1 VVAIDAGDRHSVAL
15 KDDQTVWTW
24 GTDMWGSLG
33 LGSDSA
39 GSYNL
44 PQQVVDLDGVTS
56 IAAGKFHTLALK
68 EDGGV
73 SAWGDNQDG
82 ALGDN
87 SFEESYAPVNV
98 RGENGRILSE
108 VNSIAA
114 GDGMSLAVKNDGTVL
129 SWGWLNQDPE
139 SGEIIKLPFAVPVY
153 NADKT
158 PLSGVRQISAGFNH
172 VLAVNNDGTVTSWGF
187 NWDGALGNG
196 TTSENY
202 TPPAKVPNL
211 SGIKAVTA
219 GSRYSLART
228 TSGRVYT
235 WGSNKAGQLGDG
247 TNNSRT
253 RPVQV
258 PNLTGVFSIS
268 ASKHN
273 NDVLHSLAQ

>member
-1 VVAIDAGDRHSVAL
+1 
-15 KDDQTVWTW
+15 
-24 GTDMWGSLG
+24 
-33 LGSDSA
+33 
-39 GSYNL
+39 
-44 PQQVVDLDGVTS
+44 
-56 IAAGKFHTLALK
+56 
-68 EDGGV
+68 
-73 SAWGDNQDG
+73 
-82 ALGDN
+82 
-87 SFEESYAPVNV
+87 
-98 RGENGRILSE
+98 

-172 VLAVNNDGTVTSWGF
+172 VLAVNNDGTVTSWG
-187 NWDGALGNG
+187 
-196 TTSENY
+196 
-202 TPPAKVPNL
+202 
-211 SGIKAVTA
+211 
-219 GSRYSLART
+219 
-228 TSGRVYT
+228 
-235 WGSNKAGQLGDG
+235 SNKAGQLGDG

-273 NDVLHSLAQ
+273 NDVLHALAQ